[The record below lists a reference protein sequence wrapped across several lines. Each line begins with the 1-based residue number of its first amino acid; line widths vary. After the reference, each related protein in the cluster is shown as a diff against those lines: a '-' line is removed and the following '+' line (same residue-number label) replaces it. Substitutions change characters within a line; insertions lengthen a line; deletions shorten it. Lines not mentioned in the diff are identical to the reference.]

1 MGLIKR
7 LLVLVLAFLGF
18 VALVLSLLFMF
29 GDRFVPG
36 HIPSLMLSAY
46 PHYWMMSLAVLLV
59 ICIVWLVLRGT
70 TAAKVVFAMV
80 AVSFA
85 VSGVAIYQMI
95 DVCNKAG
102 AKVDFFAS
110 FNPWDVSEVQSSD
123 AIYAQGMNGDLAL
136 SVFYLE
142 DGKTDKPVVFY
153 THGGG
158 WVIGNRF
165 EREFDCKVLALLGYV
180 TVSWD
185 YDLSDYEN
193 HLWDKVEY
201 QELEALTWVRDNV
214 AAFGGTTDRF
224 YMMGDSAG
232 GQLTLDVAY
241 KVSSGLVAGSDG
253 APLPEI
259 DAVCCDYPVASP
271 TAFWDYNGTLS
282 DSNGRSMVERYIGGT
297 PEEQPM
303 RAAAIEP
310 SYYITSDAPPTFMM
324 VAAEDS
330 LVPSAAALT
339 LAEQLKAAGV
349 EAEVVSVPHANHLF
363 DLVDGSIGDQAYVYF
378 LVHWVETHQ

>member
-1 MGLIKR
+1 MGLIR
-7 LLVLVLAFLGF
+7 RIIAIVLTFFGF
-18 VALVLSLLFMF
+18 VALVLSLTFMF
-29 GDRFVPG
+29 GDRNVPG

-46 PHYWMMSLAVLLV
+46 PHLWMMTLAFLFI
-59 ICIVWLVLRGT
+59 ICIVWLIWKRT
-70 TAAKVVFAMV
+70 TISKVVFAMT
-80 AVSFA
+80 AVSLV

-95 DVCNKAG
+95 DTCNKAG

-110 FNPWDVSEVQSSD
+110 FNPWDVSDVQSSD
-123 AIYAQGMNGDLAL
+123 AVYTEGMNGPLSL
-136 SVFYLE
+136 SVFYLD
-142 DGKTDKPVVFY
+142 DGKTDKPVIFY

-158 WVIGNRF
+158 WCIGDRF

-185 YDLSDYEN
+185 YDLSDYEH

-201 QELEALTWVRDNV
+201 QELQALTWVRDNV
-214 AAFGGTTDRF
+214 AAYGGTTDRF
-224 YMMGDSAG
+224 YMIGDSAG

-241 KVSSGLVAGSDG
+241 KISAGLEKGTDG

-259 DAVCCDYPVASP
+259 DAICCDYPVASP
-271 TAFWDYNGTLS
+271 TAFWDYDGQLNQ
-282 DSNGRSMVERYIGGT
+282 SNGRSMVERYIGGT
-297 PEEQPM
+297 PDEQPL

-310 SYYITSDAPPTFMM
+310 SNYVTSDAPPTFMM

-330 LVPSAAALT
+330 LVPSSAAFAL
-339 LAEQLKAAGV
+339 ADQLQANGV

-363 DLVDGSIGDQAYVYF
+363 DIADGSIGDQAYIAFIVN
-378 LVHWVETHQ
+378 WAEAHQ